1 MVIAAGE
8 RLRESPRVDRLLTAG
23 GEEDVGARHHVRR
36 EAGAWLAVKV
46 VEARLIPTWGCRETA
61 RVVRERERAHGGG
74 VGLEGRLDL
83 QRFVSCAQRVAA
95 STC

>member
-1 MVIAAGE
+1 MIAAGE

-46 VEARLIPTWGCRETA
+46 VEARLIPQRS
-61 RVVRERERAHGGG
+61 RVEAW
-74 VGLEGRLDL
+74 LIP
-83 QRFVSCAQRVAA
+83 QRVASLLA
-95 STC
+95 QVLFQLIAMAIPFIMKSGDD